1 MTALECVGKGDVP
14 KKPVSSCTITSL
26 IPSKDTDAVAK
37 KKKKQKKKQ
46 KKSCVLFDFERSLS
60 KGSIVNPLFWG
71 SD

>member
-37 KKKKQKKKQ
+37 KKGK

-60 KGSIVNPLFWG
+60 KGSIVNLLFWG